1 MKILLVRLYPSEPKL
16 NFYNIQGI
24 GLAKALVDS
33 GNKCDI
39 VFYTNKQDRTQEIE
53 YKGKKITIYWLKGK
67 NILKNAFFGNKIIEL
82 AKNYDIVQSNEY
94 DQIYNLKLNKRIGD
108 KLIIYHG
115 PYYSKFN
122 KGYNIK
128 CKIFDIF
135 FANKNYKKVKL
146 ITKSELAK
154 KFLQEKGYTDV
165 TAIGVGLDADKITD
179 NAVPNT
185 KLAILN
191 KIKPENFNLLYIG
204 KIEPRRNTLFLIDV
218 LEALIKKNS
227 NVRLVLVGK
236 GKKEYIEKVFQYA
249 KQKQLNDYIIYEE
262 SIKQEDI
269 SLLYKKCDM
278 FLLPTSY
285 DIFGMVLLE
294 AMYFGLPVLTTL
306 NGGSSTIIKDGQN
319 GFVCNIDDKQKWAQV
334 IEELIQNEDLSHRIA
349 LNAKNTITDEF
360 LWSKLVENFI
370 NVYKQKTNE
379 KHE

>member
-1 MKILLVRLYPSEPKL
+1 MKILIVRLYPTEPKL
-16 NFYNIQGI
+16 NLYNIQEI
-24 GLAKALVDS
+24 GLAKALIDT

-39 VFYTNKQDRTQEIE
+39 VFYSKREERVQEIE
-53 YKGKKITIYWLKGK
+53 YKEDKIKIYWLKGK
-67 NILKNAFFGNKIIEL
+67 NILKNAFFGNKIVKL
-82 AKNYDIVQSNEY
+82 SKNYDIVQTSEY
-94 DQIYNLKLNKRIGD
+94 DQIYNIKLSKKIGD

-135 FANKNYKKVKL
+135 FANANYKKVKF

-154 KFLQEKGYTDV
+154 KFLNEKGYTDA
-165 TAIGVGLDADKITD
+165 TAIGVGLDDNKITE
-179 NAVPNT
+179 NVAQNT
-185 KLAILN
+185 KIELLN
-191 KIKPENFNLLYIG
+191 KINPEHFNLLYVG
-204 KIEPRRNTLFLIDV
+204 KIQPRRNTLFLIDV
-218 LEALIKKNS
+218 LESLIKKNT

-236 GKKEYIEKVFQYA
+236 GKKEYVEKVFQYA
-249 KQKQLNDYIIYEE
+249 KQKNVYNYIIYEE
-262 SIKQEDI
+262 SVKQEDI
-269 SLLYKKCDM
+269 KLVYEKCDM

-319 GFVCNIDDKQKWAQV
+319 GFVCDVDDKQKWTQV

-349 LNAKNTITDEF
+349 LNAKNTIIDKF